1 MLKDWILS
9 KLEAAK
15 SSPSILVTDHLHLL
29 SEKDRSID
37 DFATRNGYSAISAST
52 NLVFRDIFERTAAS
66 TETGKILVIDRTPKG
81 RLTKPSPSKAPPILY
96 PDFLSE
102 VPEDARI
109 DLDLRQFLREQ
120 TKDSN
125 WPNETNEPRYAKLIV
140 RNLEGILRAHENLRN
155 ADGNRF
161 TDYDFKTIVA
171 FAALGIP
178 EKAFRNLDF
187 SDLWKISLLKHEEL
201 VELNSLVPEVTR
213 PILEQFSKS
222 EPPFCWFRDHD
233 AETVIRA
240 FYLSAILAQHVPSWK
255 LLLANI
261 DPSLKPF
268 SEIDVE
274 VLKKAA
280 PKLVE
285 LDAEQAD
292 RDLAALEDS
301 IDNASLKLLLV
312 DQMKITTPDGFA
324 NAIEN
329 ECYSTLIRSLALLLA
344 LEDLLSSK
352 PSPDKHERIREIL
365 FSAEK
370 SNKYVD
376 SRESVIWFNLL
387 EAYRLAWEIVQ
398 LRTALFESL
407 KSIRVSKSDA
417 LSFDFF
423 WKLWN
428 EKKINRLE
436 YYLSSL
442 DRLVFT
448 GEILPRSRDRLPN
461 EFVASFDRI
470 RQRIQEVSNKS
481 NELLDEINRSFQE
494 MVRKQYPTWISKDGE
509 VLLTSQF
516 LRRCLKPNWDP
527 ETKAVVFIFDGMRY
541 DIWDELFRPMLADR
555 MELITEYHG
564 LSLLPTETHITR
576 KAISSGAYPDEFDTG
591 RSEDRLLKDG
601 LAREFR
607 YSGDVEIINP
617 EGSGV
622 GETVRYRA
630 GNLDFYIF
638 ELCDK
643 ELHGVKTRTLP
654 DGRMVSQRP
663 LSLIYQQRLKDV
675 LEHEVMAI
683 VRNLRQ
689 DTMVFITADHGFT
702 RVGSQAIW
710 FDETDLN
717 DEYDCNYLNCRLK
730 VSPTFSRIPE
740 RVKDNIIS
748 FTPGHLRMPKS
759 EDVLDRKTGIKT
771 KKTYE
776 SIAFPRTGYYFS
788 RKAGHTPD
796 AFTHGGI
803 SIQEMIV
810 PMVVLRVKSP
820 DAGVLKVG
828 EIKAPLEA
836 VEGEEIEFSLLLSR
850 TDKGR
855 ASSQDLRVDI
865 EASYD
870 YNHEPIPLPQK
881 VKYLSSPAED
891 EVKYRLT
898 PELETLPPE
907 DRLKGVITLTLTVTM
922 RYNENSRE
930 KRKSRTHSTTIKLNS
945 ERIIRRVGN
954 LGSILGLTPKGMR

>member
-1 MLKDWILS
+1 MLKNWILS

-29 SEKDRSID
+29 SEKDRLID
-37 DFATRNGYSAISAST
+37 DFATRNGYSAIPAST

-81 RLTKPSPSKAPPILY
+81 RLTKPSPNRAPPILY

-109 DLDLRQFLREQ
+109 DLNLRQFLREQ

-140 RNLEGILRAHENLRN
+140 KNLDGILRAHENLRN
-155 ADGNRF
+155 ADENRF
-161 TDYDFKTIVA
+161 TDHDFKTIVA
-171 FAALGIP
+171 FAALGIA
-178 EKAFRNLDF
+178 EKAFRKLDF
-187 SDLWKISLLKHEEL
+187 SDFWKISLLKHEEL
-201 VELNSLVPEVTR
+201 AELDYLAPEVTR
-213 PILEQFSKS
+213 PILEQFSKA
-222 EPPFCWFRDHD
+222 EPPFCWFSDHD
-233 AETVIRA
+233 AETVVRA

-292 RDLAALEDS
+292 LDLAALEDY
-301 IDNASLKLLLV
+301 IDNESLKLLLI
-312 DQMKITTPDGFA
+312 DQMKITKPDGFA
-324 NAIEN
+324 RAIEN

-352 PSPDKHERIREIL
+352 PSLDNHERIRKVL
-365 FSAEK
+365 FSVEK
-370 SNKYVD
+370 SVKYVD
-376 SRESVIWFNLL
+376 SRESDVWFDLL
-387 EAYRLAWEIVQ
+387 EAYRLAWEILQ
-398 LRTALFESL
+398 LRAALFESL
-407 KSIRVSKSDA
+407 RSIRVSKSDTV
-417 LSFDFF
+417 SFDIF

-428 EKKINRLE
+428 EKKVNRLE

-442 DRLVFT
+442 DRLVFSH
-448 GEILPRSRDRLPN
+448 EILPRSSDRLPH
-461 EFVASFDRI
+461 EFVASLDRI
-470 RQRIQEVSNKS
+470 GQRIKELTDKS
-481 NELLDEINRSFQE
+481 NELMDEVNRSFQE
-494 MVRKQYPTWISKDGE
+494 MVRKQYPTWISKDSE

-527 ETKAVVFIFDGMRY
+527 EAKAAVFIFDGMRY

-555 MELITEYHG
+555 MEIITEYYG
-564 LSLLPTETHITR
+564 LSLLPSETQITR
-576 KAISSGAYPDEFDTG
+576 KAISAGAYPDEFDTG
-591 RSEDRLLKDG
+591 RAEDRLLKEG

-607 YSGDVEIINP
+607 YGGDVEVLNP

-630 GNLDFYIF
+630 GNLDVYIF

-643 ELHGVKTRTLP
+643 ELHGVKTKKLP
-654 DGRMVSQRP
+654 DGRVVSQRP
-663 LSLIYQQRLKDV
+663 LTLIYQQRLKDV

-689 DTMVFITADHGFT
+689 DTTVFITADHGFT
-702 RVGSQAIW
+702 RVGRQPIW
-710 FDETDLN
+710 FDEADLN
-717 DEYDCNYLNCRLK
+717 DEFDCNYLNCRLK
-730 VSPTFSRIPE
+730 VSPIFSRIPE

-748 FTPGHLRMPKS
+748 FTPAQLRMPNS
-759 EDVLDRKTGIKT
+759 EDLLDRKTGIKT

-776 SIAFPRTGYYFS
+776 AIAFPGAGYFFS
-788 RKAGHTPD
+788 RKGGHYPD

-820 DAGVLKVG
+820 DTGILKVG
-828 EIKAPLEA
+828 EIIGPLET
-836 VEGEEIEFSLLLSR
+836 VEGEEIEISLVLSR

-855 ASSQDLRVDI
+855 ASLQDLRVDI
-865 EASYD
+865 EASYIYD
-870 YNHEPIPLPQK
+870 HVRIALPQK
-881 VKYLSSPAED
+881 VKYLSSLAGD
-891 EVKYRLT
+891 EIKYRLT

-907 DRLKGVITLTLTVTM
+907 DRLKGVIKLTLTVTM
-922 RYNENSRE
+922 SYDESGRE
-930 KRKSRTHSTTIKLNS
+930 KRKSRTHSITIKLNS